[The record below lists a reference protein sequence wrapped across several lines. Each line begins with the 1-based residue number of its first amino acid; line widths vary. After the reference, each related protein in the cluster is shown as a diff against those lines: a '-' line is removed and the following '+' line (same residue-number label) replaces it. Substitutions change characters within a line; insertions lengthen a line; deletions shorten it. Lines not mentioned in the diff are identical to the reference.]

1 MKPHFIRFFARWVT
15 YLAFAT
21 SPIVATASE
30 QDCGPLQNH
39 FGPFD
44 YRSTSPQDRALVDGA
59 HFTPQVESLKG
70 GRTAISA
77 GGDINYTLMVF
88 PNHHRALMAT
98 IKLSEKEKTDKPRG
112 MRYTVAC
119 WFDRAE
125 RFRSD
130 DAMVKTLHGIYL
142 SRTGKSQA
150 AINKL
155 EEAKALTSDDANINY
170 NLGLAYFELKQYDKA
185 LSSAHVAYALGFPL
199 PGLRDKLKRAGKW
212 SDATPVAVNQS
223 PPTEIPATREDP
235 AENPPS
241 SSNMQSHEPHSAKSG
256 SVN

>member
-1 MKPHFIRFFARWVT
+1 MKPQLSRFFARWAT
-15 YLAFAT
+15 YLALVA
-21 SPIVATASE
+21 SPVVASASE

-44 YRSTSPQDRALVDGA
+44 YRSASPQDRALVEGA

-70 GRTAISA
+70 GKNTITA

-125 RFRSD
+125 RFRFD

-150 AINKL
+150 AVDKL
-155 EEAKALTSDDANINY
+155 EEAKALASDNANITY
-170 NLGLAYFELKQYDKA
+170 NLGLAYFDLKQYDKA
-185 LSSAHVAYALGFPL
+185 LASAHSAYALGFPL

-212 SDATPVAVNQS
+212 SEPMPVAVNQQKMPEITSKGKASSGNPASTPIMQNGEPTGAESS
-223 PPTEIPATREDP
+223 PA
-235 AENPPS
+235 N
-241 SSNMQSHEPHSAKSG
+241 
-256 SVN
+256 